1 MRQTDQS
8 KKIER
13 VVCVVKNVNILIST
27 PTLRTT
33 HKKQQSKKV
42 CDADLGYHELF
53 RLLQTENCALFST
66 PVQSP
71 YANKHSI

>member
-42 CDADLGYHELF
+42 QYVLRQCNHL
-53 RLLQTENCALFST
+53 T
-66 PVQSP
+66 PTNTQSE
-71 YANKHSI
+71 AT